1 MAKIQE
7 APGDMMLTK
16 GYAQEK
22 IAIKRLEV
30 TDSQRTIGVRI
41 FPSGEQQTE
50 SIHKLGQTR
59 GFTRGMSGSHLT
71 KSEAR
76 KAYKT
81 VYAPMLAYSLGV
93 TTLSKK
99 KKLQSIAEEA
109 YLPKI
114 GMNRKFPKVLLRGS
128 QEYGGLGDPSYYT
141 TQGYRQFQLL
151 IGHVRNN
158 DEVETMIRQE
168 IELLQITAGVSK
180 PIMHR
185 ESVFK

>member
-1 MAKIQE
+1 
-7 APGDMMLTK
+7 
-16 GYAQEK
+16 
-22 IAIKRLEV
+22 
-30 TDSQRTIGVRI
+30 
-41 FPSGEQQTE
+41 
-50 SIHKLGQTR
+50 
-59 GFTRGMSGSHLT
+59 MSGSHLT

-81 VYAPMLAYSLGV
+81 VYVPMIAYSLGV
-93 TTLSKK
+93 TTLSENKLN
-99 KKLQSIAEEA
+99 KLQSIAEEA

-114 GMNRKFPKVLLRGS
+114 GMNRKFPKVLLRGP

-158 DEVETMIRQE
+158 DKVETMIRQE

-185 ESVFK
+185 ELGFK